1 MMMGLS
7 LCSPMVVST
16 SSVKSLPA
24 PASPMS
30 TVGFTCKQDCR
41 EAHDPQSCERRL
53 QDDLTDGLAAQYVML
68 HACVRRSMAVSK
80 VSAQRVWEASAVCN
94 GAVGAERARHP
105 LDGGCERLPLDIRL
119 GLSGK
124 GLHSGAQ
131 LLLALHSDQAVRIQD
146 PEIRGGLLICQAL
159 QTRPP

>member
-41 EAHDPQSCERRL
+41 EAHDPQPCERRL
-53 QDDLTDGLAAQYVML
+53 QDDLTEGLAVSVCDAPCMRAQIHGSL
-68 HACVRRSMAVSK
+68 
-80 VSAQRVWEASAVCN
+80 
-94 GAVGAERARHP
+94 
-105 LDGGCERLPLDIRL
+105 
-119 GLSGK
+119 K
-124 GLHSGAQ
+124 G
-131 LLLALHSDQAVRIQD
+131 
-146 PEIRGGLLICQAL
+146 P
-159 QTRPP
+159 